1 MYLDTFLCGVVLAC
15 QKIASSQ
22 NEIPFS
28 ELHVPTNCKA
38 KIKNTSLLITSTNKL
53 QSHLGGGSFHNLRE
67 KLF

>member
-1 MYLDTFLCGVVLAC
+1 MHLHTFLCGGC
-15 QKIASSQ
+15 QKITSQ

-28 ELHVPTNCKA
+28 ELHVPTKCTA

-53 QSHLGGGSFHNLRE
+53 QSHLGGGSFHNLRG